1 MAIVNM
7 KKATIIALQD
17 EKESL
22 IKSLQAFGGLHIITV
37 EDIGDDELQNIP
49 KDSAREEAAKFEG
62 LLSQV
67 KYALDFL
74 YKYDNSK
81 KPMFATKKTIT
92 ESDYK
97 DYLESLKKAED
108 IYNRCRVINEKI
120 AENRN
125 IETKLNNTLVQLDPW
140 SKLDVPLEDI
150 GETNYTNSLIGF
162 VPIRSSLEF
171 AEALTESE
179 IEFYFNKIE
188 ENKES
193 GFYYILF
200 YKKDEEPIQDIL
212 KQFGWSKVTLSD
224 LKGTPNENI
233 NDIYD
238 RLKMV
243 EKKKTEL
250 IEQAEGLL
258 FNIPYL
264 EALFDVL
271 TIEKDKKDIVD
282 NFVKTEKS
290 FTIFAWVPEKFI
302 KGLEESIKKV
312 TDSYIL
318 TFVDP
323 KEDEDYPVFL
333 DNPKLVQPAEV
344 ITEQYSLPNPRSVD
358 PNKIMAPFYIMF
370 FGMMVSDAVYGI
382 ILSALTY
389 IALKKIRLEGGAKK
403 LISLLCLGGIST
415 FIWGALFGGWFGG
428 LIEFRPLWFNPT
440 DDPLKMLIFCLILGI
455 IQLFIGMGM
464 QAYIDIKQGRVL
476 DALFDQGLWYVFL
489 IGLMLLIFNPTLGKY
504 MAIAGAVGLI
514 LTQGRSERGIVKKL
528 FSGVLSLYNVTGF
541 LGDVLSYSR
550 LFALGLATGVI
561 GTVINGMSLML
572 RGSFIGNIFM
582 IVFLIF
588 GHTFNIAINVLGA
601 YVHSSRLQ
609 YVEFFGKFF
618 DGDGMPYKP
627 FKVNTKYVEQ
637 KN

>member
-1 MAIVNM
+1 
-7 KKATIIALQD
+7 
-17 EKESL
+17 
-22 IKSLQAFGGLHIITV
+22 
-37 EDIGDDELQNIP
+37 
-49 KDSAREEAAKFEG
+49 
-62 LLSQV
+62 
-67 KYALDFL
+67 
-74 YKYDNSK
+74 
-81 KPMFATKKTIT
+81 MFASKTTIT
-92 ESDYK
+92 ESDYT
-97 DYLESLKKAED
+97 DYLLSFKKVED
-108 IYNRCRVINEKI
+108 IYNQCRVINEKI

-125 IETKLNNTLVQLDPW
+125 METKLNNTLVQLEPW
-140 SKLDVPLEDI
+140 SKLDIPLEGI
-150 GETNYTNSLIGF
+150 GETDYTNSFIGY
-162 VPIRSSLEF
+162 VPIKSSLEF
-171 AEALTESE
+171 AEALSKSE
-179 IEFYFNKIE
+179 TEFYFSLIE
-188 ENKES
+188 ENKEN
-193 GFYYILF
+193 GFYYLLF
-200 YKKDEEPIQDIL
+200 YKKDEESIQDIL
-212 KQFGWSKVTLSD
+212 KQFGWTKVSHSD

-233 NDIYD
+233 NEILD
-238 RLKMV
+238 RLKII

-250 IEQAEGLL
+250 IGQAEELL
-258 FNIPYL
+258 FNISYL

-302 KGLEESIKKV
+302 KNLEESIKKV
-312 TDSYIL
+312 TDSYII
-318 TFVDP
+318 TYVDP

-333 DNPKLVQPAEV
+333 DNPKLIQPAEV

-370 FGMMVSDAVYGI
+370 FGMMVSDAVYGV
-382 ILSALTY
+382 ILAALTY
-389 IALKKIRLEGGAKK
+389 IALKKIKPEGGAKK
-403 LISLLCLGGIST
+403 LISLLFLGGIST

-464 QAYIDIKQGRVL
+464 AAYIDIKQGRVL
-476 DALFDQGLWYVFL
+476 DAIFDQGFWYVFL
-489 IGLMLLIFNPTLGKY
+489 IGLMLMIFNPALGKY
-504 MAIAGAVGLI
+504 MAIAGALGLI
-514 LTQGRSERGIVKKL
+514 LTQGRSEKGIVKKL

-582 IVFLIF
+582 IIFLIF

-601 YVHSSRLQ
+601 YVHASRLQ

-627 FKVNTKYVEQ
+627 FRVKTKYIQQ

>member
-302 KGLEESIKKV
+302 KGLEESIKKI

-514 LTQGRSERGIVKKL
+514 LTQGRSEKGIVKKL

>member
-22 IKSLQAFGGLHIITV
+22 IKSLQAFGGLHIISV
-37 EDIGDDELQNIP
+37 EDIDDDELKNIS
-49 KDSAREEAAKFEG
+49 KDSAREEAAKFES

-67 KYALDFL
+67 KYSLDL
-74 YKYDNSK
+74 LSKYDNRK
-81 KPMFATKKTIT
+81 KPMFATKTIIT
-92 ESDYK
+92 ESEYK
-97 DYLESLKKAED
+97 DYFQSLRKAEE
-108 IYNRCRVINEKI
+108 IYDQCKVINEKL

-125 IETKLNNTLVQLDPW
+125 METKLNNTLVQLEPW
-140 SKLDVPLEDI
+140 TKLDIPLEEI
-150 GETNYTNSLIGF
+150 GDTDYTGNFIGYIPIKSAQEFKEAFTN
-162 VPIRSSLEF
+162 
-171 AEALTESE
+171 SE
-179 IEFYFNKIE
+179 IEHYLDLIE
-188 ENKES
+188 ENKENA
-193 GFYYILF
+193 FYFILF
-200 YKKDEEPIQDIL
+200 YKKDEEAIHDII
-212 KQFGWSKVTLSD
+212 KQFSWTKVSFAD

-233 NDIYD
+233 NDILEK
-238 RLKMV
+238 LKQL
-243 EKKKTEL
+243 ENRKAEL
-250 IEQAEGLL
+250 IKQAEELL

-271 TIEKDKKDIVD
+271 TIEKDKKDVVD

-290 FTIFAWVPEKFI
+290 FTVFAWVPETAI
-302 KGLEESIKKV
+302 KKLEESIKVV

-318 TFVDP
+318 TLQDP
-323 KEDEDYPVFL
+323 KEDEDFPVYL
-333 DNPKLVQPAEV
+333 DNPKLIQPAEV

-382 ILSALTY
+382 ILAALTF

-415 FIWGALFGGWFGG
+415 IVWGALFGGWFGG
-428 LIEFRPLWFNPT
+428 LIAFKPLWFNPT

-455 IQLFIGMGM
+455 IQLYIGMGM
-464 QAYIDIKQGRVL
+464 QAYIDIKNGRVL
-476 DALFDQGLWYVFL
+476 DALFDQGFWYLFL
-489 IGLMLLIFNPTLGKY
+489 TGLMLMIFNPTVGKY
-504 MAIAGAVGLI
+504 MAIAGAAGLI
-514 LTQGRSERGIVKKL
+514 LTQGRSEKGLVRKL

-582 IVFLIF
+582 IVFLVF

-618 DGDGMPYKP
+618 DGDGTPYKP
-627 FKVNTKYVEQ
+627 FKINTKYVDQ

>member
-49 KDSAREEAAKFEG
+49 KDSARVEAAKFEG